1 MSFFK
6 KAKTEKIR
14 NLDGLSEDTADAFK
28 AAGGDRS
35 AFERLLKKYE
45 KYVCT
50 TVYSVIRNRDES
62 FDVAQEVFLKVYHNI
77 GTFKGESS
85 FSSWLYRIAKNT
97 AFDYLRKNKNHRKN
111 VSLTFEN
118 DKGEEAYIEV
128 VDTSDKSSPEKCIL
142 KKESSDI
149 LYEALDEINPQHKE
163 IIELRYLGEYSY
175 EEIAEI
181 LSLEPGTVK
190 SRLFRAREALR
201 TKLSEKNYF

>member
-1 MSFFK
+1 MGFFK
-6 KAKTEKIR
+6 KAKLEEVR
-14 NLDGLSEDTADAFK
+14 NFDGLSEDTADAFK

-128 VDTSDKSSPEKCIL
+128 VTLQTKAVLKSVFSKRNQVTFCTRHL
-142 KKESSDI
+142 MK
-149 LYEALDEINPQHKE
+149 
-163 IIELRYLGEYSY
+163 
-175 EEIAEI
+175 
-181 LSLEPGTVK
+181 
-190 SRLFRAREALR
+190 
-201 TKLSEKNYF
+201 